1 MAPGH
6 CPGSL
11 VSDNLAVKLP
21 PDALTAGEVA
31 AQLRLSRR
39 QVGYLCRQGVFPGAV
54 KLPGARGPWL
64 VPRPSLGAYAA
75 WCRGRKGKRGRPPNG
90 PPRRRR

>member
-1 MAPGH
+1 MTLVGH
-6 CPGSL
+6 NPD
-11 VSDNLAVKLP
+11 VHLP
-21 PDALTAGEVA
+21 PDALTAAEAGER
-31 AQLRLSRR
+31 LNLSRR
-39 QVGYLCRQGVFPGAV
+39 QVGYLCRLGVFPGAV

-75 WCRGRKGKRGRPPNG
+75 WCRGRRGKRGRPPKG